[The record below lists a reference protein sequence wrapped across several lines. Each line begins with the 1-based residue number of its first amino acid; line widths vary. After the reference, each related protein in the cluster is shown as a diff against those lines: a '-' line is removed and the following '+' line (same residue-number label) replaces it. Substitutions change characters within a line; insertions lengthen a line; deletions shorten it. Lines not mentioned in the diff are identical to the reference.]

1 METNGYPSKQY
12 AQPTKRYV
20 QVMNLKVSNTDSAY
34 STMEQMSNG
43 HIGFFYEESHVKG
56 GYQMVFCDY
65 TLEQITGGEF
75 K

>member
-1 METNGYPSKQY
+1 
-12 AQPTKRYV
+12 
-20 QVMNLKVSNTDSAY
+20 
-34 STMEQMSNG
+34 MEQMSNG